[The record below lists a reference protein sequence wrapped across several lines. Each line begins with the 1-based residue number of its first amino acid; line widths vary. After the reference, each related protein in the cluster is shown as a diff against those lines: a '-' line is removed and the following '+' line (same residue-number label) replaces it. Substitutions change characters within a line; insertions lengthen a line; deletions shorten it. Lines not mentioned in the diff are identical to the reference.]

1 MKKVKEARK
10 ESSQVRMLLLFDLG
24 KEMGKDK
31 IKGGN
36 KYDKSLAWKIYKSF
50 AVTYPQMSWNKNWR
64 LKHLLY
70 MSNVDAEKMSRI
82 WISTELNSVEGEN
95 IQQNQNPPLEA

>member
-1 MKKVKEARK
+1 MKKVKEVRK

-50 AVTYPQMSWNKNWR
+50 AVTYP
-64 LKHLLY
+64 
-70 MSNVDAEKMSRI
+70 
-82 WISTELNSVEGEN
+82 
-95 IQQNQNPPLEA
+95 